1 MIKLYSYISF
11 RYIKKEITT
20 CEKERRPVMKQQKDI
35 MEKVSKFPGRFGKKF
50 ELALKKIKVNRQLY
64 FQGTLV
70 GNDVYKVMQKE
81 NINALIEVL
90 TPEKLSDEEDTL
102 LSSYEEKE
110 KFGKLLFFSL
120 RDSLSSYD

>member
-1 MIKLYSYISF
+1 
-11 RYIKKEITT
+11 
-20 CEKERRPVMKQQKDI
+20 